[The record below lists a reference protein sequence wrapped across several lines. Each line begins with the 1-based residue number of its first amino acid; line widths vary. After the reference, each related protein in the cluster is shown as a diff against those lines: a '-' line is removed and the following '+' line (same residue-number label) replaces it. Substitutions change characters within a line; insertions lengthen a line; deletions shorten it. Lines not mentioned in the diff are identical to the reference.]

1 LAQKP
6 FKDREQVKKEI
17 RIWGLRTDMCICLGL
32 LFAII
37 GIIADAL
44 NITLGLETMSWF
56 LLAVFFGALSTGP
69 HVHLAIARS
78 LFDIESENNNNY

>member
-6 FKDREQVKKEI
+6 FKDREQVKKKI
-17 RIWGLRTDMCICLGL
+17 RIWGLRTDICICLGL

-37 GIIADAL
+37 RIIGEAL
-44 NITLGLETMSWF
+44 KIDLHLASTSWL
-56 LLAVFFGALSTGP
+56 LLAIFSAVLSTGP

-78 LFDIESENNNNY
+78 LFGIESENKNN

>member
-1 LAQKP
+1 LVQKP
-6 FKDREQVKKEI
+6 FKDREEVKKEI
-17 RIWGLRTDMCICLGL
+17 SIWGLRTDMCICLGL

-56 LLAVFFGALSTGP
+56 LLAVFFGVLSTGP

-78 LFDIESENNNNY
+78 LFGIESENKNK